1 VTELPV
7 QLGLR
12 FFLVN
17 VVPTAGAMAFVLV
30 LIQAGAPGDHLVLAD
45 AWRSAAGL
53 SIGRTVLLGLTVLV
67 VAVALHPL
75 QLALVRLYEGYWPRL
90 LHGPARLLSG
100 RQRHRRDRVADEV
113 SRALSAQD
121 AQAAGEAGEV
131 LRRSFPDRRSVLP
144 TRLGNTLAAMEERAG
159 AAYGWDAAVAWPRLY
174 PVLGDA
180 CRQQV
185 NDHRN
190 ALDSGIRLAA
200 TGTLLTPVAGWLLWG
215 SGWGLLL
222 AVVPPT
228 ITWISYRG
236 AVQAARGYG
245 QAVTAAFDL
254 HRFDL
259 LTALHLPLPTDRDA
273 ERTLA
278 TELCTMW
285 RQGASATL
293 RYDHALSVT
302 DTGTSVSS

>member
-1 VTELPV
+1 MTELPL

-17 VVPTAGAMAFVLV
+17 VVPTAAATAFVLV
-30 LIQAGAPGDHLVLAD
+30 LIRAGAPGDHLVLAD
-45 AWRSAAGL
+45 AWRSAARL
-53 SIGRTVLLGLTVLV
+53 SVGRTVLLGLAVLV
-67 VAVALHPL
+67 VALALHPL

-90 LHGPARLLSG
+90 LRGPARLLSG
-100 RQRHRRDRVADEV
+100 RQRRRRDRVAEEV

-159 AAYGWDAAVAWPRLY
+159 AAYGWDAAVTWPRLY

-185 NDHRN
+185 DDHRN
-190 ALDSGIRLAA
+190 SLDAGVRLAA
-200 TGTLLTPVAGWLLWG
+200 TGTLLTPVAVWLLWG
-215 SGWGLLL
+215 SGWWLLL
-222 AVVPPT
+222 ALAPPAV
-228 ITWISYRG
+228 TWISYRG
-236 AVQAARGYG
+236 ALQAAVGYG

-259 LTALHLPLPTDRDA
+259 LTALHLPLPADRDA
-273 ERTLA
+273 ERALA
-278 TELCTMW
+278 GELCALW
-285 RQGASATL
+285 RQGVPAAL
-293 RYDHALSVT
+293 RYDHVL
-302 DTGTSVSS
+302 